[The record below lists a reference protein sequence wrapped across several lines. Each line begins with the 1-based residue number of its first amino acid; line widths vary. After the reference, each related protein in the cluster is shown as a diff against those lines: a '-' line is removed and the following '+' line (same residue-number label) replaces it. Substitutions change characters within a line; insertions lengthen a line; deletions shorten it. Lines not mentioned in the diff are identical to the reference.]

1 MRHKIAGRGF
11 GRNTNQRKALLRG
24 LVISLLEHLKIETT
38 IAKAKETRKRA
49 ERIITLGKK
58 GDLHSRRLALSYIP
72 NRNVITKLF
81 NEIAPKITNR
91 SSGYLRIVK
100 TRFRLGDNSSMAI
113 LEFVDYE
120 TLREKKE
127 DKEKEDKK
135 DKKKEKKK
143 DKKEEKK
150 KEKEDKKK
158 PE

>member
-38 IAKAKETRKRA
+38 IARAKETRKRA

-81 NEIAPKITNR
+81 NVIAPKITNR

-100 TRFRLGDNSSMAI
+100 TRFRPGDNSSMAI

-120 TLREKKE
+120 MLREKKE

-135 DKKKEKKK
+135 KENKEEKRKEKK
-143 DKKEEKK
+143 
-150 KEKEDKKK
+150 KEDKKK